1 MDTSR
6 ISQGELIA
14 GIGGLGLFL
23 CLFLNWFAGFSGWQ
37 TFDIVDVLL
46 AIIGV
51 GVAVVVGMRAAGNA
65 IDVPGGASLITIAGF
80 AATCI
85 VLTFLL
91 EAEERDFGIFLALAA
106 AVAITYGGWTAARGG
121 ATTTTTAAPPPAA
134 RTDTTIP

>member
-14 GIGGLGLFL
+14 GIGGLALFIS
-23 CLFLNWFAGFSGWQ
+23 LFLNWFAGSAGGRRSTSSTSCSRSSGSAWRSWSPCARRV
-37 TFDIVDVLL
+37 TRSRC
-46 AIIGV
+46 
-51 GVAVVVGMRAAGNA
+51 RAARPIA
-65 IDVPGGASLITIAGF
+65 LAGF

-106 AVAITYGGWTAARGG
+106 AIAIVYGGWTAAG
-121 ATTTTTAAPPPAA
+121 A
-134 RTDTTIP
+134 RR

>member
-6 ISQGELIA
+6 ISQGEMIA
-14 GIGGLGLFL
+14 GIGGLALFIS
-23 CLFLNWFAGFSGWQ
+23 LFLNWFAGFSGWQ

-46 AIIGV
+46 ALLGV
-51 GVAVVVGMRAAGNA
+51 GVAVLVGARAAGNP
-65 IDVPGGASLITIAGF
+65 IDVPGGASLVTIAGF

-91 EAEERDFGIFLALAA
+91 EADERDLGMFIALAA
-106 AVAITYGGWTAARGG
+106 AIAITYGGWTANRGAARTHSP
-121 ATTTTTAAPPPAA
+121 AAA